1 MPRRPRPAGGVEG
14 PRFTLELNQDQ
25 KDIRD
30 WVHGFAEGVV
40 RPAAAEWDER
50 EETPW
55 PVIQEAAKIGL
66 YGFEALGQFF
76 ADETGLTLPIAN
88 EELFWGDAGIGM
100 AIMGTSLAVAAI
112 FGQGTPEQMGE
123 WIPQC
128 FGTADD
134 PKVGAFCS
142 SEPDA
147 GSDVAAIR
155 TTAKYDEATD
165 EWVLNGQKAWA
176 TNGGIAD
183 VHVVIATVDR
193 ELRSRGHAAF
203 VIPPGTKGCEQGAK
217 VKKHGLRASHTADV
231 HLDDCRIPGS
241 CLLGG
246 KEKLDERLARV
257 REGKSS
263 KSQAAMA
270 TFEASR
276 PTVGAQALGIARA
289 AYEYAL
295 EYAKERAAVRQ
306 GDHREPGDRLHP
318 RRHEDGDRRRPAARL
333 ARRLDGA
340 KRAQVRERRGLDV
353 EAEGRRGGRLGDRAG
368 DPDPRRQRLH
378 ARVPGRADAPRRQ
391 DLHDLRGHLRDP
403 APGDLPRDLRRPD
416 PLATALAL
424 RARLRLAQALARLRT
439 SFLSGPFLFGPGVSR
454 VAGSPSK
461 RGSDRKAARPPLA
474 HLALADVGVAVAAGT
489 ERRGGIVYVQ
499 AAEAVEADLLVGF
512 VDYLALENSGR

>member
-1 MPRRPRPAGGVEG
+1 MTETGAVAEAEQILVEPGSDAGEG
-14 PRFTLELNQDQ
+14 GAKFTLELNQDQ

-66 YGFEALGQFF
+66 YGFEALAQFW
-76 ADETGLTLPIAN
+76 ADDTGLTLPLVN

-100 AIMGTSLAVAAI
+100 GIMGTSLAVAAI

-128 FGTADD
+128 FGTEDD
-134 PKVGAFCS
+134 VKLGAFCA

-147 GSDVAAIR
+147 GSDVSAIR
-155 TTAKYDEATD
+155 TSARYDEAGD
-165 EWVLNGQKAWA
+165 EWVINGQKAWA
-176 TNGGIAD
+176 TNGGIAN
-183 VHVVIATVDR
+183 VHVIIASVDR
-193 ELRSRGHAAF
+193 ELGSRGHAAF

-231 HLDDCRIPGS
+231 HLDDCRVPGA

-257 REGKSS
+257 REGKKA
-263 KSQAAMA
+263 KSQAAMQ

-295 EYAKERAAVRQ
+295 DYAKERRQ
-306 GDHREPGDRLHP
+306 FGRAIVENQSIAFALADMKMEID
-318 RRHEDGDRRRPAARL
+318 AARL
-333 ARRLDGA
+333 LVW
-340 KRAQVRERRGLDV
+340 RAAWMGRNGHKFEN
-353 EAEGRRGGRLGDRAG
+353 AEGSMSKLKAGEVAVWSTERAIQILGGNGYTREFPVERMHRDSKIYTIFEGTSEI
-368 DPDPRRQRLH
+368 QRL
-378 ARVPGRADAPRRQ
+378 VISRAI
-391 DLHDLRGHLRDP
+391 
-403 APGDLPRDLRRPD
+403 
-416 PLATALAL
+416 
-424 RARLRLAQALARLRT
+424 
-439 SFLSGPFLFGPGVSR
+439 SGVH
-454 VAGSPSK
+454 VK
-461 RGSDRKAARPPLA
+461 
-474 HLALADVGVAVAAGT
+474 
-489 ERRGGIVYVQ
+489 
-499 AAEAVEADLLVGF
+499 
-512 VDYLALENSGR
+512 